1 MNLQENNNF
10 PDDLFRQELNSFED
24 VYDPKAWE
32 DMRIKLEADERRPW
46 FLFPFIKIKSNNN
59 LKTIIIIMSILSL
72 ISSVALL
79 FSGSTAIA
87 SQALYS
93 ATSEVHTAIVDGKK
107 SSTADHN
114 YSTVDNTVVTGTEI
128 TSSAAD
134 IPSVSANNY
143 SLSSL
148 NNSSSNSI
156 IDNATNHA
164 ETATPLEVMQNNT
177 GSIDQTVVPA
187 ATIAVQPIKTV
198 TEKVVAVV
206 KDSSLLKPV
215 SQKVTKAVIYKQWV
229 DDRYEYEEVDKEGSI
244 KDGWIGLH
252 FAEQYSHMKT
262 PWDSMGILKRS
273 QGFNVQFMSGNKLS
287 SENFGGYYG
296 FDFGMQF
303 YGRTPKTNVVLNNT
317 SQDSGFTRLYSHS
330 LDFMFRGHFEYSK
343 HKLVPYVT
351 FFGGPRFYSTGQRVT
366 SYVPLKDNES
376 SMTNNVSLTATLM
389 AGVGLGARLQLTPGV
404 SLDARY
410 EWTAGTKTKIVNTG
424 GSTFNGL
431 NYNLDKREINSN
443 FGQLKVGVIFNLSE
457 TEYTKKLVEKGHY
470 VERVDSIVV
479 DQSDTGKIM
488 LPCNCKPCDK
498 NTTTSEMHPTSTE
511 ERIPEIINTGSNGT
525 TRTGTGGGSGG
536 GSKGKGSFPGIKPPA
551 PRPSEKR

>member
-1 MNLQENNNF
+1 MNLQDNNNF

-79 FSGSTAIA
+79 FSGTTAIA

-93 ATSEVHTAIVDGKK
+93 ATSEVRIAIVDDKPG
-107 SSTADHN
+107 STAN
-114 YSTVDNTVVTGTEI
+114 YTNSSVDNNTVVNGTSTNSSIAEI
-128 TSSAAD
+128 SSA
-134 IPSVSANNY
+134 SANN
-143 SLSSL
+143 SSVSSVI
-148 NNSSSNSI
+148 NTNSNSSI
-156 IDNATNHA
+156 IDNATNHT
-164 ETATPLEVMQNNT
+164 ETAAPLEVMQNNT
-177 GSIDQTVVPA
+177 GTIDQTVVPA
-187 ATIAVQPIKTV
+187 ATKVVDPIKTV
-198 TEKVVAVV
+198 AGKIVEAS

-215 SQKVTKAVIYKQWV
+215 SQKVTKAVIYKSWV
-229 DDRYEYEEVDKEGSI
+229 GDRYEYVEVEKKGSI

-252 FAEQYSHMKT
+252 FTEQYSHMKT
-262 PWDSMGILKRS
+262 PWDSSGMLKRS
-273 QGFNVQFMSGNKLS
+273 QGFNVQFMSGNRLS
-287 SENFGGYYG
+287 TENFAGYFG

-330 LDFMFRGHFEYSK
+330 LDFMVRGHFEYNK
-343 HKLVPYVT
+343 HRLVPYVNV
-351 FFGGPRFYSTGQRVT
+351 FGGPRFYSTGQRVT
-366 SYVPLKDNES
+366 SYVPLQDNEN

-389 AGVGLGARLQLTPGV
+389 AGVGIGARLQITPAF

-410 EWTAGTKTKIVNTG
+410 EWTAGTKTKIVNTS

-443 FGQLKVGVIFNLSE
+443 FGQLKVGVIFNISE
-457 TEYTKKLVEKGHY
+457 TEYTKKLVEPAHY

-479 DQSDTGKIM
+479 DVSDTGKIM

-498 NTTTSEMHPTSTE
+498 TNNTSEVHPNNTE
-511 ERIPEIINTGSNGT
+511 ERIPETINTGSNGT
-525 TRTGTGGGSGG
+525 TRTSSGSGG
-536 GSKGKGSFPGIKPPA
+536 GGSGKGSFPGIKPPA